1 MIIGLGLTHQKSGDI
16 NNVKALLK
24 PLIGAASE
32 IHTDLAFTPKPSS
45 IFGRLFGTPSP
56 RAEGLEKIFESSKV
70 KPLKPLIND
79 LRVFKS
85 DAEILNMRKA
95 GQASG
100 RSFTEAMR
108 SAWTKEK
115 DLAAFLE
122 YKFKRHGCDGS
133 AYVPVVAGGQ
143 VRRSLHIS

>member
-1 MIIGLGLTHQKSGDI
+1 MFS
-16 NNVKALLK
+16 
-24 PLIGAASE
+24 
-32 IHTDLAFTPKPSS
+32 
-45 IFGRLFGTPSP
+45 RLFGSSYPK
-56 RAEGLEKIFESSKV
+56 AEGLAKILEDSKV

-85 DAEILNMRKA
+85 DAEISNMRKA

-108 SAWTKEK
+108 NAWTKEK

-122 YKFKRHGCDGS
+122 YKFKRYGCDGS

-143 VRRSLHIS
+143 VCRFLPQLLFNLTIEECKHDTLCAQ